1 MPRKTGWAGDEA
13 DQGLDE
19 GSSTPRRLDD
29 PAVTGYSTP
38 TRVFRVFCAAKNG
51 DELFAR
57 PLKAATEKQA
67 IKLGRAY
74 ARKKGIDSK
83 GCKFQATEQK

>member
-1 MPRKTGWAGDEA
+1 MPMLRSPVGYEEA
-13 DQGLDE
+13 DLGV
-19 GSSTPRRLDD
+19 SPMS
-29 PAVTGYSTP
+29 
-38 TRVFRVFCAAKNG
+38 RVFRVVCEKAGNT
-51 DELFAR
+51 LFDR
-57 PLKAATEKQA
+57 PLKAVTEKQA